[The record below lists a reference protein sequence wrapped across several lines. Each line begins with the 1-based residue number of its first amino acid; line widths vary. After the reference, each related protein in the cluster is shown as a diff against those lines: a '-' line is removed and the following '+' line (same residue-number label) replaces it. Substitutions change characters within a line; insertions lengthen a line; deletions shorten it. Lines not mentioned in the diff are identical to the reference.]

1 MFVFVDSRLAG
12 NWQTPYFRMKEI
24 IFQVAWSFSESV
36 MHTWER
42 FSVCSEKKKSWL
54 ATELLPAQFPS
65 IVLSL
70 WQLTKP
76 FQPCCPY
83 VVPRQCPNASQFSAV
98 QVSLFLSRQSTDTHR
113 TFKQILQ
120 FLLSSPYSLLRCLN
134 SSVTWQPLWT
144 LCSFH
149 LELSTWVQKGRSGP
163 DYLNRTWASHNLTNS
178 LSTSKETQPRRFISK
193 ALRNL

>member
-1 MFVFVDSRLAG
+1 
-12 NWQTPYFRMKEI
+12 MK
-24 IFQVAWSFSESV
+24 
-36 MHTWER
+36 
-42 FSVCSEKKKSWL
+42 KNSWL

-65 IVLSL
+65 TVLSH

-76 FQPCCPY
+76 FQPSY
-83 VVPRQCPNASQFSAV
+83 VVPRQYPNASQFSAV

-134 SSVTWQPLWT
+134 SSVTWQLLWT

-149 LELSTWVQKGRSGP
+149 LGLSTWVQKGRSGP